1 MTQQFFRE
9 VMQWRFFVEGL
20 PIAQPRTRSTA
31 SGRHYTPDNG
41 IHKWKRSLQFVAR
54 QHYHGKKIEGPFRV
68 DLLFVFPRPKSIQWK
83 TKPMPQIWHIKKPDR
98 DNLDKAV
105 LDALTGI
112 FWHDDCQVCSGTID
126 KQIADGDSK
135 SGVEVFIYKLEGM
148 EV

>member
-1 MTQQFFRE
+1 
-9 VMQWRFFVEGL
+9 
-20 PIAQPRTRSTA
+20 
-31 SGRHYTPDNG
+31 
-41 IHKWKRSLQFVAR
+41 
-54 QHYHGKKIEGPFRV
+54 
-68 DLLFVFPRPKSIQWK
+68 
-83 TKPMPQIWHIKKPDR
+83 MPQIWHIKKPDR

-112 FWHDDCQVCSGTID
+112 FWHDDCQVCSGTIE